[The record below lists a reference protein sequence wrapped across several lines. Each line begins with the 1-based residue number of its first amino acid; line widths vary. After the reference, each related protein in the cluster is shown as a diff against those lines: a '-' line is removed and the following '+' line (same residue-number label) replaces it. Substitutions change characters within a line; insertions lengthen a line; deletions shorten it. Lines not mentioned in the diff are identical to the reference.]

1 MTKLTKAEL
10 SRYQRQ
16 IILPGIGIDGQEKL
30 KESRVLVIGA
40 GGLGS
45 PALMY
50 LTAAGVSTI
59 GIVDY
64 DRVDIS
70 NLHRQVLYTTDDIG
84 RMKTEAASERLSR
97 MNPGCKIVTHNVRLT
112 RFNIMDII
120 INYDVVIDGSDNFPT
135 RYLVSDATEILNI
148 PLVFGAVYQYYGQ
161 ASVFN
166 YKNGPSYRCLF
177 PDQPKPGEVPS
188 CSTAGVLGV
197 MPGIIGSIQA
207 GEAIKII
214 TGVGETLSGR
224 LLQIDTMNYRTDI
237 ISFSCDKNYIPA
249 EVLGEYEM
257 ECVLPVNLISPEE
270 LAREMR
276 NGAAIEIF
284 DIRSSIQFGQFN
296 LGGKNTQ
303 PEELMNHPEILPR
316 DRKIV
321 IICEFGDQS
330 FAIVDYLQNNEQFT
344 NVFNLE
350 GGMKNWLSSVD

>member
-1 MTKLTKAEL
+1 MATLSKAEL

-16 IILPGIGIDGQEKL
+16 IILPGFGTEGQERL

-45 PALMY
+45 PVLMY
-50 LTAAGVSTI
+50 LAAAGVGTI

-70 NLHRQVLYTTDDIG
+70 NLHRQVLYSTEDVG
-84 RMKTEAASERLSR
+84 RIKTEAASEKLKRI
-97 MNPGCKIVTHNVRLT
+97 NPDCKIITHNVRLT

-120 INYDVVIDGSDNFPT
+120 IAYDVVIDGSDNFPT
-135 RYLVSDATEILNI
+135 RYLVSDATEIMNI

-214 TGVGETLSGR
+214 TGAGDVLSGR
-224 LLQIDTMNYRTDI
+224 LLQIDIQNYRTDI
-237 ISFSCDKNYIPA
+237 ISFSCDENYKPVTA
-249 EVLGEYEM
+249 LGEYDL
-257 ECVLPVNLISPEE
+257 ECELQVNSITPAKLAENIKEGVELAIYDIRPSVQFSLFNIGGINIKAEELLNSPE
-270 LAREMR
+270 
-276 NGAAIEIF
+276 
-284 DIRSSIQFGQFN
+284 
-296 LGGKNTQ
+296 K
-303 PEELMNHPEILPR
+303 LPGNK
-316 DRKIV
+316 KIIV
-321 IICEFGDQS
+321 ICEFGDQS
-330 FAIVDYLQNNEQFT
+330 LAIVDYLQNNEKIT

-350 GGMKNWLSSVD
+350 GGMKNWQSSFE

>member
-1 MTKLTKAEL
+1 M
-10 SRYQRQ
+10 
-16 IILPGIGIDGQEKL
+16 
-30 KESRVLVIGA
+30 
-40 GGLGS
+40 
-45 PALMY
+45 
-50 LTAAGVSTI
+50 
-59 GIVDY
+59 
-64 DRVDIS
+64 
-70 NLHRQVLYTTDDIG
+70 
-84 RMKTEAASERLSR
+84 
-97 MNPGCKIVTHNVRLT
+97 MNPGCKIITHNVRLT
-112 RFNIMDII
+112 RINILDII

-214 TGVGETLSGR
+214 TGAGEILSGR
-224 LLQIDTMNYRTDI
+224 LLQIDTLNYRTDI
-237 ISFSCDKNYIPA
+237 INFSCDKNYIPA
-249 EVLGEYEM
+249 KVLGDYEM
-257 ECVLPVNLISPEE
+257 ECVLPVKLISPAE

-276 NGAAIEIF
+276 DGAAIEIF
-284 DIRSSIQFGQFN
+284 DIRSSFQFGQFN
-296 LGGKNTQ
+296 LGGKNIP
-303 PEELMNHPEILPR
+303 PEELINHPESLPR

-330 FAIVDYLQNNEQFT
+330 VAIADYLQNNEKFT

-350 GGMKNWLSSVD
+350 GGMKNWLDCID